1 MMWLRELS
9 SLCSEPRHPHPP
21 CCARQPLPQSGRGEG
36 GPRCLV
42 LLFVLAVGG
51 CSGGLPGL
59 DTIPPDSGWQPQ
71 GVNAANI
78 RAMAAHPADLAEGR
92 GDPGA
97 LGAES
102 EPAVERLWNG
112 HPKPLLGTDI
122 EGDASAGAPS
132 PPPAPGPGGSN

>member
-1 MMWLRELS
+1 MVRGLRRPWLFL
-9 SLCSEPRHPHPP
+9 
-21 CCARQPLPQSGRGEG
+21 A
-36 GPRCLV
+36 LV
-42 LLFVLAVGG
+42 LGG

-78 RAMAAHPADLAEGR
+78 QVMAAHPADLAGGR

-102 EPAVERLWNG
+102 EPAVERLWSD
-112 HPKPLLGTDI
+112 HPKPLPASDI

-132 PPPAPGPGGSN
+132 QPPAVPASGGSN